1 MINTLLYGGADLD
14 AKSDDGKIPF
24 DLALEEG
31 HTKAARL
38 LQEGITKRFKAKR
51 E

>member
-14 AKSDDGKIPF
+14 AKSDDGKIPLDF
-24 DLALEEG
+24 ALEAG
-31 HTKAARL
+31 HGKAARL
-38 LQEGITKRFKAKR
+38 LQEGITKRFKTKR